1 MQLEISREGD
11 GEKGLGNI
19 MAVSVQ
25 LYSDLAGLAVGLVV
39 FALLAVSWF
48 FFAQKRPIR
57 SDILVILVLLNIA
70 LAAGLFIIYLYRDI
84 WLVSVKQS

>member
-1 MQLEISREGD
+1 VD
-11 GEKGLGNI
+11 AEKGLGNI
-19 MAVSVQ
+19 MAASVQ